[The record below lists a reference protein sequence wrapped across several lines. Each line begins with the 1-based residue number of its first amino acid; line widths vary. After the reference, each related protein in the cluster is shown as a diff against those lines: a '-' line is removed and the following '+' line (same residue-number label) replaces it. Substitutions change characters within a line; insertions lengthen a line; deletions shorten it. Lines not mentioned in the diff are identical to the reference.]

1 MIRAALVWRGGLAGV
16 VVAAAGCAA
25 IAGIGDLPG
34 PPDASPAGGDAAP
47 DGTRPTTRDAS
58 LEASTTHH
66 GDATVRDAGRDAGS
80 RVDSPASTVDS
91 AVDGQADGHA
101 DVSSDASVRLD
112 ATADVFLPFDAAC
125 DANAA
130 AAQTCAGADALF
142 VGALPVG
149 GAITPF
155 VSTMPFGATQAYFS
169 IQFAGNTSPSYHP
182 HITLTSPND
191 EFLMNVLQD
200 CSGTSASTTCL
211 DNGDN
216 FSLGVT
222 SWETKFHQSRRRG
235 EPCCRGRRHAG
246 QRRWWPHERRK
257 CSGRLHGSDSSGRGQ
272 RAGLN
277 PCLPG
282 VARDADLRRLHAHRD
297 ELNGRQ
303 LG

>member
-91 AVDGQADGHA
+91 GVDGQADGHA

-222 SWETKFHQSRRRG
+222 SWETSFTNPVDAASLAVVD
-235 EPCCRGRRHAG
+235 AG
-246 QRRWWPHERRK
+246 TPD
-257 CSGRLHGSDSSGRGQ
+257 SGDGGPTSVGSAPADYTVPIPPVGASGQVLIRVY
-272 RAGLN
+272 RAS
-277 PCLPG
+277 PATPTC
-282 VARDADLRRLHAHRD
+282 DAYTLTAT
-297 ELNGRQ
+297 N
-303 LG
+303 